1 VWVDASAA
9 AVHLATRWQ
18 GAALLGNVTRA
29 DASACDGLPPPS
41 LPQVLAD
48 IGDSQSLQQNLSTF
62 SGHIA
67 RLKLLLGAA
76 GQQSLVL
83 LDEVG
88 SGTDPLVR
96 AVPGLGRTPRLVLLR
111 SEELYQFHCS

>member
-1 VWVDASAA
+1 V
-9 AVHLATRWQ
+9 
-18 GAALLGNVTRA
+18 
-29 DASACDGLPPPS
+29 
-41 LPQVLAD
+41 QVLAD

-76 GQQSLVL
+76 GQDSLVL

-88 SGTDPLVR
+88 SGTDPLVSFIFAFYYYSVCYTR
-96 AVPGLGRTPRLVLLR
+96 AESPQQEWHNQPG
-111 SEELYQFHCS
+111 

>member
-1 VWVDASAA
+1 ML
-9 AVHLATRWQ
+9 LARC
-18 GAALLGNVTRA
+18 VCA
-29 DASACDGLPPPS
+29 DPLA
-41 LPQVLAD
+41 PQVLAD

-88 SGTDPLVR
+88 SGTDPMVSLSCSN
-96 AVPGLGRTPRLVLLR
+96 GR
-111 SEELYQFHCS
+111 

>member
-1 VWVDASAA
+1 V
-9 AVHLATRWQ
+9 L
-18 GAALLGNVTRA
+18 
-29 DASACDGLPPPS
+29 
-41 LPQVLAD
+41 QVLAD

-67 RLKLLLGAA
+67 RLKLLLAAA
-76 GQQSLVL
+76 GPDSLVL

-96 AVPGLGRTPRLVLLR
+96 LRKGSVCHVEWLDSDTHQQSHRQLERL
-111 SEELYQFHCS
+111 